1 MPIEFTFMAMLS
13 DMRKRVRIVMLIVA
27 AAFIAG
33 FLMSELWTLLRNR
46 GSQRGQTQNPQG
58 YVAKVGDHKVTNDE
72 YRGVVSY
79 ITDRYKTDNKLRDL
93 SNEDYQAIEQQ
104 AWKYL
109 VNELTWA
116 KVLKAEKIAITNE
129 ELMEIVKGNPP
140 EELRN
145 KPELMT
151 DGKFDPQKYLQVMNA
166 PENREYF
173 TNYFRQI
180 AEMLPRE
187 KFRVDVDNAYRDTN
201 PELEDALAAAN
212 TKWKT
217 TSLFFG
223 AQVLPQKVE
232 PTDAE
237 ARAWYDAN
245 QKQFLRKEM
254 RRLRMV
260 YFPLAVTRDD
270 SAAAKEA
277 IDRAY
282 DQLVKGETFNLTTL
296 DYSDLEGET
305 LSAMTPRAGLDKL
318 TDSIV
323 ARLKP
328 GQFSSPYFAQYG
340 WQIVQLDSAKKD
352 SVAFRRVLVR
362 VKIGAE
368 VLATVRDSVRSFI
381 EKSATEK
388 FDSLAARFGLPVR
401 PVRPLYGD
409 QKELPGLDVDS
420 PTELIDWARAA
431 KPGQV
436 FDRPLRGARGYYVFE
451 LSEVKP
457 AGVQE
462 YDDMAKQVANAS
474 VRREKEKQVWL
485 PMATQALNAVKAG
498 KSLEQCA
505 QENPGVE
512 IQADSFSGIEECRM
526 KKGTEFAGAVLALNT
541 GEKYGLVEFEWGA
554 FIIRCDERA
563 PVSKLEPAA
572 YVEQRRTK
580 VAQDLSAD
588 MLKPSEIRD
597 YRDALA
603 Y

>member
-1 MPIEFTFMAMLS
+1 MF
-13 DMRKRVRIVMLIVA
+13 IVA

-33 FLMSELWTLLRNR
+33 FLMSELWRMIGTR
-46 GSQRGQTQNPQG
+46 GSRRGRQQDTHG
-58 YVAKVGDHKVTNDE
+58 YVAQIDDHNVTNDE

-79 ITDRYKTDNKLRDL
+79 ITDRYKTENKLRDL

-109 VNELTWA
+109 VNEVTWA
-116 KVLKAEKIAITNE
+116 KALKAGKIAVTNE

-173 TNYFRQI
+173 VRYFRQI

-187 KFRVDVDNAYRDTN
+187 KFRIDVDNAYRVTN
-201 PELEDALAAAN
+201 SELEDALTAAN
-212 TKWKT
+212 TRWKT
-217 TSLFFG
+217 TALFFG
-223 AQVLPQKVE
+223 SQVLTQKIE

-237 ARAWYDAN
+237 AEAWYNAN
-245 QKQFLRKEM
+245 KKQFLRKEM
-254 RRLRMV
+254 RRLRLV
-260 YFPLAVTRDD
+260 YFPLALTPDD

-277 IDRAY
+277 IDRAN
-282 DQLVKGETFNLTTL
+282 DELVKGETFNLATL

-305 LSAMTPRAGLDKL
+305 LSTMIPRTALDKV
-318 TDSIV
+318 TDSILS
-323 ARLKP
+323 RLKP
-328 GQFSSPYFAQYG
+328 GQHCSPYLAQYG

-352 SVAFRRVLVR
+352 SVAFRRILVR

-381 EKSATEK
+381 EKSANEK
-388 FDSLAARFGLPVR
+388 FDSLAARFGLQVR
-401 PVRPLYGD
+401 PVRPIYGD
-409 QKELPGLDVDS
+409 QKDLPGLDVDS

-451 LSEVKP
+451 LSEAKP

-462 YDDMAKQVANAS
+462 YDDMAKQVAKAG

-485 PMATQALNAVKAG
+485 PMARQALDAIKAG

-512 IQADSFSGIEECRM
+512 IQADSFIGIAECRM
-526 KKGTEFAGAVLALNT
+526 KKGMEFAGAVLALNT

-563 PVSKLEPAA
+563 SISKLEPAA
-572 YVEQRRTK
+572 YVEQRRSK
-580 VAQDLSAD
+580 VAQDLSAGL
-588 MLKPSEIRD
+588 LKPSEVRD